1 MGHSVTKLREV
12 DTSVHCL
19 DIETHGIASVEVGD
33 TDLVFAGRLVREGS
47 DDLLNLCREYVDALD
62 FHHVIGTTFDD
73 VDEGV
78 GAAAGAF
85 ARNDTGK
92 VMRTVTDERCAFFHE
107 SRDDDFAPLAVRED
121 LAGLR
126 INDLEVDVVIPDMH
140 VLGLGAVDADARSVD
155 LSQSV
160 DIIELDSE
168 DALNS
173 VAHCLAPALGTDDA
187 FLEMNLVFDSALLDF
202 LRQKK
207 SVGGSGAE
215 DGGLHVHH
223 HLKLLL
229 GIAGTHR
236 NDHSAEFFGT
246 VLETDTGSPET
257 VAGCDVNAV
266 LIGDAGGLIAALE
279 HLAPVVNVFCSVRND
294 DRKACG
300 A

>member
-12 DTSVHCL
+12 DTSVHSL

-33 TDLVFAGRLVREGS
+33 TDLIFAGRLVREGS

-62 FHHVIGTTFDD
+62 LHHVIGTTLDD

-92 VMRTVTDERCAFFHE
+92 VMRAVADERCAFFHE

-126 INDLEVDVVIPDMH
+126 INDLEVDVVVPDMH
-140 VLGLGAVDADARSVD
+140 VLGFGAVDSDARSVD

-160 DIIELDSE
+160 NIVKLDSE

-173 VAHCLAPALGTDDA
+173 VAHCLTPTLRADDA
-187 FLEMNLVFDSALLDF
+187 FFKMNLVLDSALLD
-202 LRQKK
+202 LLSQKE
-207 SVGGSGAE
+207 SIRGSGAE
-215 DGGLHVHH
+215 DCGLHVHH
-223 HLKLLL
+223 HLELLL
-229 GIAGTHR
+229 GIAGSHR
-236 NDHSAEFFGT
+236 NDHSAEFFST

-257 VAGCDVNAV
+257 VAGCDMNAI